1 MAMAPTGRL
10 WGSRVPTWGLTPK
23 AKGFHA
29 LMGMVAAE
37 LKSRGLAF
45 DFGDGI
51 VSVGVPQGSKQV
63 ALPPLVDRCEAAG
76 REQWQGVVAGYMDEA
91 LAAT

>member
-1 MAMAPTGRL
+1 MAPTGRL
-10 WGSRVPTWGLTPK
+10 WGSRVPTWGLTLK

-45 DFGDGI
+45 DFGEG
-51 VSVGVPQGSKQV
+51 VVTVGWAKGSKEI
-63 ALPPLVDRCEAAG
+63 ALPPLVDRCETCD
-76 REQWQGVVAGYMDEA
+76 REQWQSVVAGYLDEA
-91 LAAT
+91 LAQK